1 MFQEPSNPYE
11 EALSGMINSLAGNTF
26 LGFKRLVFS
35 DEFIDGPVK
44 KLWLDLRD
52 KVINNKLVDVIE
64 RDKNG
69 NARINKSGDVSSA
82 PNFMKSKENVVF
94 LRGSGID
101 SSLIH
106 KTETVNG
113 IKMLPQYVWI
123 KGTAVVEELNN
134 TDEI

>member
-1 MFQEPSNPYE
+1 MKIMDIIFRNLQ
-11 EALSGMINSLAGNTF
+11 
-26 LGFKRLVFS
+26 RLVFS
-35 DEFIDGPVK
+35 DEFIDGPVR

-52 KVINNKLVDVIE
+52 KVMNRKLVDVIE
-64 RDKNG
+64 KDKNG
-69 NARINKSGDVSSA
+69 NPIINKSGDVSSA

-94 LRGSGID
+94 LRGSGKD

-134 TDEI
+134 TAEI